1 MSGVPVVP
9 VLVGGTP
16 TASADELSKP
26 RRARATLRTDERPGG
41 VRMVGVELATAVVS
55 KLVAPYAK
63 GVFEKFSEEARTKAM
78 RVVTKIRDKVRD
90 ILRENGEDTKILE
103 DVEDGKADRE
113 TLEEILRAI
122 LERDKAAADELR
134 QMVDSHSEIVSSVRI
149 DASVNLEHSRA
160 RDVTGATV
168 NYGNGRTEKPS

>member
-1 MSGVPVVP
+1 
-9 VLVGGTP
+9 
-16 TASADELSKP
+16 
-26 RRARATLRTDERPGG
+26 
-41 VRMVGVELATAVVS
+41 MVGVELATAVVS

-90 ILRENGEDTKILE
+90 ILRENGEDT
-103 DVEDGKADRE
+103 